1 MGVDESEMKVEDDKN
16 KRKSQLESLEDL
28 DELMEWEKRRYGKQE
43 KKTSIEMTKK

>member
-28 DELMEWEKRRYGKQE
+28 DELME
-43 KKTSIEMTKK
+43 